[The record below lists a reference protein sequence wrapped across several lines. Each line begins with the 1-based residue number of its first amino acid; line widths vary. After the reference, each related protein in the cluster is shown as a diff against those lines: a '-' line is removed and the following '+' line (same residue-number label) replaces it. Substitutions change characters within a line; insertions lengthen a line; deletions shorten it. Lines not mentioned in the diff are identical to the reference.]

1 MLSFIVLAYL
11 SCSFSNYAQSEE
23 CFTDDKGKDTN
34 FPTVVSD
41 DVSFYA
47 KWGQPVKVTVTFD
60 SSGGSNV
67 KGSPFT
73 IDNISLISK
82 PEDPVL
88 NKFKFGGWYKD

>member
-1 MLSFIVLAYL
+1 M
-11 SCSFSNYAQSEE
+11 SEE
-23 CFTDDKGKDTN
+23 GCTDDKGKDTI

-41 DVSFYA
+41 DVSLYRRSEPA
-47 KWGQPVKVTVTFD
+47 NQVTVTFD
-60 SSGGSNV
+60 SSGGSDV

-73 IDNISLISK
+73 IDNNTLISK